1 MDQNA
6 SSRITTITLIAGGYA
21 LVRIVLEVFGQYAP
35 GSIWYLL
42 ALAAGLAGLLW
53 WQQKISSAPATA
65 DTSNARTL
73 HLIALTIVVI
83 ALVMD
88 AARLLMAAF
97 R

>member
-21 LVRIVLEVFGQYAP
+21 LVRIVLEVFGQHAP

-53 WQQKISSAPATA
+53 WQQKISSAPT
-65 DTSNARTL
+65 DNSNARTL
-73 HLIALTIVVI
+73 YLIALTIVVI